1 MISRLRPL
9 PPSFYLRPVLQVAP
23 SLLGKLL
30 VRRIGRKILIGRIV
44 EVEAYRQDDPASHS
58 YKGRTQ
64 RNEVMFRA
72 GGLLYVYFTYGMHFC
87 TNVVTGPEGRAE
99 AVLLRA
105 VEPLLGIEEMAIRRY
120 GRRAVR
126 SQKELLQLA
135 SGPARLCQAFDIGR
149 KENGV
154 TLEGPDVFIADD
166 GRPSP
171 RKIRSR
177 RIGITNGKEKL
188 WRWIVNQSEWI
199 SRPQTARSEKS

>member
-64 RNEVMFRA
+64 RNEGMFRA

-87 TNVVTGPEGRAE
+87 TNVVTGPEGRPD
-99 AVLLRA
+99 AVLLTGGAPSR
-105 VEPLLGIEEMAIRRY
+105 LLEEMPIPRY

-126 SQKELLQLA
+126 
-135 SGPARLCQAFDIGR
+135 
-149 KENGV
+149 
-154 TLEGPDVFIADD
+154 
-166 GRPSP
+166 
-171 RKIRSR
+171 
-177 RIGITNGKEKL
+177 
-188 WRWIVNQSEWI
+188 
-199 SRPQTARSEKS
+199 